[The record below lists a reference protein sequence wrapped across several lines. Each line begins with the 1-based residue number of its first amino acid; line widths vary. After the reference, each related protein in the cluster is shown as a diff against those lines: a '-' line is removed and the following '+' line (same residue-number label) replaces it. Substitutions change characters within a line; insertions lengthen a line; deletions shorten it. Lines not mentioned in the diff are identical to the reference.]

1 MKDISKKDHDNTMY
15 YKHGI
20 QYHNISKGFHGYI
33 K

>member
-15 YKHGI
+15 YKHGLDFWLN
-20 QYHNISKGFHGYI
+20 HNYI